1 MEFFNGEIANAI
13 LTFIDKY
20 KIDLSEL
27 TTKDV
32 YTSLFIVANMYLVH
46 IIIRGFNR
54 HAAQVTEHNN
64 KMLDI
69 KEDERSTMV
78 EFLVDFAHRISE
90 IEEKPDRTDEVMKYL
105 QTMHLHNNNILN
117 GITAICKSM
126 DTWIDV
132 INDGRRDH
140 NEHVNHLFEQ
150 FKTHSDSIQ
159 GLTLAIQ
166 HRPDPVQSH
175 ELKSAVTKLTSKIDN
190 IKIEIPGGDNINTL
204 VELSKHYEG
213 LIGKFNDILQ
223 VTIEKQTV
231 ELKEQLPLLPLLEEF
246 EALRANVRDTISAKM
261 GLLKTDVRETITS
274 RLDFNTGMLVKLIK
288 TELSKIPE
296 QQVLQLDSVDNLAI
310 DTEKILTKID
320 DLNHIFLPEIT
331 EVGKILSGE
340 IAHNNQAI
348 LDSQLSVIDLIGN
361 ISDEIVKSVN
371 INKTLLIQH
380 NKEISDID
388 HDKNIALQEEVIGL
402 INDLDDSICE
412 TLNKSLS
419 NLEDILDKE
428 PVDLKNAISD
438 IEDVVELESKNTRQL
453 IINSDADRKENYNN
467 NLLHLSE
474 LKNSVEEH
482 TVEVEKKIDNI
493 SFPAINFS
501 EVLDHNDKIKE
512 GLENK
517 IGEVQ
522 HMVQTINSDVVLSE
536 LSSVKEDIINNIPEV
551 NFDNVINI
559 MIEYNSN
566 INNKLGEIEKNV
578 KEYNTEV
585 YRETLEQLSA
595 VRNSINS
602 NIDDILNILNSLTIN
617 QSLDNIET
625 LIGTDVANMH
635 HEIILFLEQLK
646 ERLSNA

>member
-1 MEFFNGEIANAI
+1 M
-13 LTFIDKY
+13 
-20 KIDLSEL
+20 
-27 TTKDV
+27 
-32 YTSLFIVANMYLVH
+32 
-46 IIIRGFNR
+46 
-54 HAAQVTEHNN
+54 
-64 KMLDI
+64 
-69 KEDERSTMV
+69 
-78 EFLVDFAHRISE
+78 
-90 IEEKPDRTDEVMKYL
+90 
-105 QTMHLHNNNILN
+105 
-117 GITAICKSM
+117 
-126 DTWIDV
+126 
-132 INDGRRDH
+132 
-140 NEHVNHLFEQ
+140 
-150 FKTHSDSIQ
+150 
-159 GLTLAIQ
+159 AIQ